1 MRAQE
6 IHAHVRKRPFV
17 PIRVFLSDGSRH
29 DVRHPEFILVTQRE
43 VVIGTPSR
51 GDQIPETTVYIDPI
65 HITRIEPINGKKRR
79 DKPRKVQ

>member
-29 DVRHPEFILVTQRE
+29 DVRHPEFILVMQRE
-43 VVIGTPSR
+43 VVIATPSR
-51 GDQIPETTVYIDPI
+51 GEELPERAVYIDPI
-65 HITRIEPINGKKRR
+65 YITRIEPLNGKKRR
-79 DKPRKVQ
+79 EKSRKV